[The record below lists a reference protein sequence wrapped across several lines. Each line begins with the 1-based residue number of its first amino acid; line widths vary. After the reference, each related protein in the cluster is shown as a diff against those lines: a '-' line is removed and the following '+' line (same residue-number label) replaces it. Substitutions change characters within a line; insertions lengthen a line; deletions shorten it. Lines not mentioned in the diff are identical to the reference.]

1 MMACSVGGGDRLVYF
16 FRRKPFAHCRAT
28 RNRLHPHER
37 QTYYR
42 NRPKPYRESRGS
54 SSSIAPTEAMLKAGL
69 SLGMSVTLA
78 GGVDKVKGLSIEEI
92 EDRVGLP
99 GPLRYY
105 QRKEGRR
112 DGSVRRSKW

>member
-1 MMACSVGGGDRLVYF
+1 
-16 FRRKPFAHCRAT
+16 
-28 RNRLHPHER
+28 
-37 QTYYR
+37 
-42 NRPKPYRESRGS
+42 
-54 SSSIAPTEAMLKAGL
+54 MLKAGL

-92 EDRVGLP
+92 EDRVLP

-105 QRKEGRR
+105 QRKKGRR